1 MHTTCFEESTATKEI
16 SKGKQGIV
24 VVVKREGRQVYIRRA
39 QCANGKRGIWC
50 LNFLFKPRELI
61 NAETIII
68 VINSPDF

>member
-1 MHTTCFEESTATKEI
+1 M
-16 SKGKQGIV
+16 